1 MARPR
6 DERAGAR
13 QFPRMARVG
22 ELCREIVADELERVD
37 DDRLPLVTVTHVEIE
52 PDLRHGKVFWSSI
65 GEDDE
70 AVVAEV
76 LEEHRA
82 QFQRAIARQ
91 ARLKRTPE
99 LSFLL
104 DPVVAKTSRIDEL
117 LAREAEVTRRLDPD
131 QLDPDQLDPES

>member
-1 MARPR
+1 
-6 DERAGAR
+6 
-13 QFPRMARVG
+13 MARVG
-22 ELCREIVADELERVD
+22 ELCREIVADELERID

-65 GEDDE
+65 GEEDE
-70 AVVAEV
+70 AVIAEV

-104 DPVVAKTSRIDEL
+104 DPVVAKTNRIEEL
-117 LAREAEVTRRLDPD
+117 LAREVESVRHLDAD
-131 QLDPDQLDPES
+131 SGDADPMDVDPGESES